1 MILQSRAIWASKGNL
16 IADGAIRIRGERIA
30 EVGVRDDIAPE
41 AGEPVA
47 DLGDSIIFPAF
58 VNAHCHLD
66 YSGLAGGLSPGTSFA
81 DWLAQI
87 VSIKQSLTHDDHEAA
102 WLAGADMLLSTG
114 CGTVANIESVPGM
127 YARMAPQTPLLV
139 CPFIELIAYHSED
152 EIAAIDLAQ
161 NELMAN
167 EPLALKVGVSP
178 HSPYTVTPEGL
189 KSLAMF
195 ADENLLPMSIH
206 LAESDDE
213 WDMFVDETG
222 PLYDTMSSLG
232 RVMGDCGKG
241 TPVQHLAKAAGFS
254 KKTLVVH
261 ANRLINADV
270 EILQRVRADVVHCP
284 RSHTWFGHAN
294 FECERLAKAGVNI
307 CIGTDSLASS
317 GGEMQETGLNM
328 FAEMQELSRNHPEL
342 PCDDLLVM
350 ATKNGATA
358 LGLGDEIGVLK
369 EGLIANI
376 AVIPFN
382 DSASSVSEAIVQHS
396 RPVTMLMIQGKRVFS
411 GIDSIVD

>member
-16 IADGAIRIRGERIA
+16 IAGGAVRIRGERIA
-30 EVGVRDDIAPE
+30 EVGARGDMAPE
-41 AGEPVA
+41 AGEPVV

-66 YSGLAGGLSPGTSFA
+66 YSGLGGELSPGTSFA

-87 VSIKQSLTHDDHEAA
+87 VSIKQSLTHDDYEAA

-127 YARMAPQTPLLV
+127 YARMASQTPLQV

-152 EIAAIDLAQ
+152 ETAAIDLAQ

-178 HSPYTVTPEGL
+178 HALYTMTPEGL
-189 KSLAMF
+189 NALAMF

-213 WDMFVDETG
+213 WDMFVDGAG

-261 ANRLINADV
+261 ANRLINADI
-270 EILQRVRADVVHCP
+270 EMLQRVGADVVHCP
-284 RSHTWFGHAN
+284 RSHAWFGHAN
-294 FECERLAKAGVNI
+294 FDCDRLAKAKVNI
-307 CIGTDSLASS
+307 CIGTDSLASI
-317 GGEMQETGLNM
+317 GGETAVMGLNM
-328 FAEMQELSRNHPEL
+328 FAEMQELSRNHPKLTCE
-342 PCDDLLVM
+342 DLLKM
-350 ATKNGATA
+350 ATANGATA
-358 LGLGDEIGVLK
+358 LGLGDEIGLLK
-369 EGLIANI
+369 EGLIANM
-376 AVIPFN
+376 AVIPYS
-382 DSASSVSEAIVQHS
+382 DSVLSVPEAIVQHS
-396 RPVTMLMIQGKRVFS
+396 RPVAMLMIEGKCAFS

>member
-1 MILQSRAIWASKGNL
+1 MILQSRAIWAGKGNL
-16 IADGAIRIRGERIA
+16 IADGVVRIRGERIA
-30 EVGVRDDIAPE
+30 EVGCRGDMAPE
-41 AGEPVA
+41 AGEPVV

-66 YSGLAGGLSPGTSFA
+66 YSGLAGELSQGASFA
-81 DWLAQI
+81 EWLAQI
-87 VSIKQSLTHDDHEAA
+87 VSIKQSLTRDDYEAA

-127 YARMAPQTPLLV
+127 YARMASRTPLQV

-152 EIAAIDLAQ
+152 ETAAIDLAQ

-178 HSPYTVTPEGL
+178 HALYTMTPEGL
-189 KSLAMF
+189 NALAMF

-213 WDMFVDETG
+213 WDMFVDGTG

-232 RVMGDCGKG
+232 RVMSDCGKG
-241 TPVQHLAKAAGFS
+241 TPVQYLAKAAGFS

-261 ANRLINADV
+261 ANRLIKADV

-317 GGEMQETGLNM
+317 GGEMLETGLNM

-342 PCDDLLVM
+342 PCDDV
-350 ATKNGATA
+350 AEGSHGWRQAQFHPRGEPA
-358 LGLGDEIGVLK
+358 CDGV
-369 EGLIANI
+369 A
-376 AVIPFN
+376 P
-382 DSASSVSEAIVQHS
+382 
-396 RPVTMLMIQGKRVFS
+396 
-411 GIDSIVD
+411 